1 MRRSLSASILMLLVT
16 GSALAQNPPTGAPPA
31 QGDAAQGGDRGGGR
45 GNRDGGGRGGRGMM
59 FGGPGGGGGGGSGR
73 MFGPMGRSLDSV
85 TELREQFQPF
95 VLKRDVPLMRD
106 QLGLDQGQVTVVETL
121 VGDYETQFNEAS
133 DKAQQAQRDAMMKM
147 FQSFMG
153 NGAREKFQESFQKIQ
168 ADLEQMAVEAGGEL
182 PPETRRQ
189 YFREQ
194 MQKMTEEMTKER
206 EASGAAAETRR
217 IAGEMAQAAERWRRE
232 RAEMDTHLLDG
243 VRATLRDPQAA
254 KWAAFDRFLRREK
267 TLSRGR
273 LSGESVNLF
282 AVVDE
287 SGISKDSVGKLGTM
301 LDEYEVR
308 LDEALKRRNEY
319 LAQNEAKALKAITE
333 GDAKAMEQLA
343 DRMIDLRNGVRR
355 VNEESRA
362 SIVAALPPD
371 EGRKVEKAALEAAY
385 GRVYRATRTDRA
397 FKAALELPDLSPDAR
412 KAIEE
417 LQAAY
422 ALEIEA
428 MNQRITQTIRKSEP
442 EQMKQEAV
450 RAAGLLNGGARFFD
464 GPPEDPAD
472 ALYEKR
478 GDMGDG
484 FVKRMSALLTPEQ
497 AEKLPKGTGRDDGR
511 RQGPFGSW
519 TIADMPEDVRA
530 AAKTADKDGNG
541 ILEGDERREFFRG
554 MRPPDG
560 GGPGGDAPPQR
571 GGRRDRG
578 DQQG

>member
-1 MRRSLSASILMLLVT
+1 QLT
-16 GSALAQNPPTGAPPA
+16 
-31 QGDAAQGGDRGGGR
+31 
-45 GNRDGGGRGGRGMM
+45 
-59 FGGPGGGGGGGSGR
+59 
-73 MFGPMGRSLDSV
+73 LD
-85 TELREQFQPF
+85 
-95 VLKRDVPLMRD
+95 D
-106 QLGLDQGQVTVVETL
+106 GQVSVVETL

-133 DKAQQAQRDAMMKM
+133 EKAQQAQRDAMMKM

-189 YFREQ
+189 YFRDQ
-194 MQKMTEEMTKER
+194 MQKMSEEMTKER

-232 RAEMDTHLLDG
+232 RSEMDTHLLDG

-254 KWAAFDRFLRREK
+254 RWAAFDRFLRREK

-287 SGISKDSVGKLGTM
+287 SGITKDSVLKLGTL

-319 LAQNEAKALKAITE
+319 LAQNESKALKAITE

-362 SIVAALPPD
+362 AIVAALPAD
-371 EGRKVEKAALEAAY
+371 EGKKVEKAALEVAY

-428 MNQRITQTIRKSEP
+428 MNQRIAQTIRKSEP
-442 EQMKQEAV
+442 DALKQEAV

-464 GPPEDPAD
+464 GQPEDPAD

-484 FVKRMSALLTPEQ
+484 YVKRMSALLTPEQ
-497 AEKLPKGTGRDDGR
+497 AEKLPKGSGRDDGR

-541 ILEGDERREFFRG
+541 VLEGDERREFFRG
-554 MRPPDG
+554 MRPPDAG
-560 GGPGGDAPPQR
+560 GQGADQPQQ
-571 GGRRDRG
+571 GTGRRNRG
-578 DQQG
+578 NQQG